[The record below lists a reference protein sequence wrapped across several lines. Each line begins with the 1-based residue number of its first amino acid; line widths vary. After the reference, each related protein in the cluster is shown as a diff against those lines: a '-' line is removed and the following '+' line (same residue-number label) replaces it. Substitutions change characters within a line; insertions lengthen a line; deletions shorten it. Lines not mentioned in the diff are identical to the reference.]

1 MKKVLST
8 VTASKTVRLKTMIK
22 TNEKIIHLINGL
34 MAVECV
40 DDEKQKEYIENA
52 IYKSKK
58 ELNIHEIITA
68 YHAKEYVKQYLE
80 YLKTIK

>member
-1 MKKVLST
+1 
-8 VTASKTVRLKTMIK
+8 MIK

-34 MAVECV
+34 MAADCV
-40 DDEKQKEYIENA
+40 DDEKQKKYIENA
-52 IYKSKK
+52 IYNSKK
-58 ELNIHEIITA
+58 ELNLNEIITA

>member
-8 VTASKTVRLKTMIK
+8 AIHLKTVRLKTMIK
-22 TNEKIIHLINGL
+22 TNDEIIHLINGL
-34 MAVECV
+34 MAIECV

-52 IYKSKK
+52 IYKTKK
-58 ELNIHEIITA
+58 QLNIHEIVIA

>member
-1 MKKVLST
+1 MKKALLM
-8 VTASKTVRLKTMIK
+8 VTHSKIVRLKTMIK

-34 MAVECV
+34 MAADCV

-58 ELNIHEIITA
+58 ELNIQEIITA

>member
-1 MKKVLST
+1 M

-34 MAVECV
+34 MAADCV
-40 DDEKQKEYIENA
+40 DDEKQKQYIENA

-58 ELNIHEIITA
+58 ELNIQEIITA

>member
-1 MKKVLST
+1 MKKALLT
-8 VTASKTVRLKTMIK
+8 VTALKTVRLKTMIK
-22 TNEKIIHLINGL
+22 TNEQIIHLINGL

-40 DDEKQKEYIENA
+40 DNKKEKEYIENA
-52 IYKSKK
+52 IYKTKK
-58 ELNIHEIITA
+58 ELNIHEIVIA

>member
-1 MKKVLST
+1 M
-8 VTASKTVRLKTMIK
+8 VTALKIARLKTMIK

-34 MAVECV
+34 MAADCV
-40 DDEKQKEYIENA
+40 DDEKQKKYIENA
-52 IYKSKK
+52 IYNSKK
-58 ELNIHEIITA
+58 ELNINEIITA

>member
-1 MKKVLST
+1 
-8 VTASKTVRLKTMIK
+8 MIK

-40 DDEKQKEYIENA
+40 DNKKEKEYIENA
-52 IYKSKK
+52 IYKTKK
-58 ELNIHEIITA
+58 ELNINEIITA

>member
-1 MKKVLST
+1 M
-8 VTASKTVRLKTMIK
+8 VTLLKNQRLKTMIK

-40 DDEKQKEYIENA
+40 DNKKEKEYIENA
-52 IYKSKK
+52 IYKTKK
-58 ELNIHEIITA
+58 ELNINEIITA

>member
-1 MKKVLST
+1 
-8 VTASKTVRLKTMIK
+8 MIK

-34 MAVECV
+34 MAAECV
-40 DDEKQKEYIENA
+40 DDEKQKKYIENA

-58 ELNIHEIITA
+58 ELNINEIITA

-80 YLKTIK
+80 YIKTIK

>member
-1 MKKVLST
+1 MKKALLM
-8 VTASKTVRLKTMIK
+8 VTHSKKVRLKTMIK

-58 ELNIHEIITA
+58 ELNIQEIITA

>member
-1 MKKVLST
+1 MKKASLT
-8 VTASKTVRLKTMIK
+8 VTVLKRVRLKTMIK

-58 ELNIHEIITA
+58 ELNIQEIITA
-68 YHAKEYVKQYLE
+68 YHAKEYVKQYLQ

>member
-1 MKKVLST
+1 MKKVLLM

-58 ELNIHEIITA
+58 ELNINEIITA

>member
-1 MKKVLST
+1 MKKALLT

-22 TNEKIIHLINGL
+22 TNEQIIHLINGL

-40 DDEKQKEYIENA
+40 DNKKEKEYIENA
-52 IYKSKK
+52 IYKTKK
-58 ELNIHEIITA
+58 ELNIHEIVIG

-80 YLKTIK
+80 YLKSIK

>member
-8 VTASKTVRLKTMIK
+8 VTASKTVSLKTMIK

>member
-1 MKKVLST
+1 
-8 VTASKTVRLKTMIK
+8 MIK
-22 TNEKIIHLINGL
+22 TNEQIIHLINGL

-40 DDEKQKEYIENA
+40 DNKKEKEYIENA

-58 ELNIHEIITA
+58 ELNIQEIITA
-68 YHAKEYVKQYLE
+68 YYAKEYVKQYLE

>member
-1 MKKVLST
+1 M
-8 VTASKTVRLKTMIK
+8 TALKTVRLKTMIK

-34 MAVECV
+34 MAADCV
-40 DDEKQKEYIENA
+40 DDEKQKKYIENA

-58 ELNIHEIITA
+58 ELNIHDIVIA
-68 YHAKEYVKQYLE
+68 HYAKEYVKQYLE